1 MHLQKWTFY
10 ANKNNF
16 CSASLL
22 TLISVIYNSLFFR
35 SLDLLL
41 HIDAM
46 HCAHTKYM
54 HTRYIHMFILYAIF
68 CVWIICV
75 SYMCCCCSFILCV
88 NMLLHN
94 FRLIAKTNKSHN
106 YEYEVRLSVWIC
118 QLLRK
123 LIFSRTSR
131 NNVDNALKRVLLHSG
146 YNETMKRCPGQLCG
160 IRHAA
165 SYYLVIA

>member
-1 MHLQKWTFY
+1 MQCIARIPSTCTRATYICLYYTPF
-10 ANKNNF
+10 F
-16 CSASLL
+16 VCE
-22 TLISVIYNSLFFR
+22 LF
-35 SLDLLL
+35 
-41 HIDAM
+41 
-46 HCAHTKYM
+46 
-54 HTRYIHMFILYAIF
+54 
-68 CVWIICV
+68 V
-75 SYMCCCCSFILCV
+75 YMCCCCSFILCV